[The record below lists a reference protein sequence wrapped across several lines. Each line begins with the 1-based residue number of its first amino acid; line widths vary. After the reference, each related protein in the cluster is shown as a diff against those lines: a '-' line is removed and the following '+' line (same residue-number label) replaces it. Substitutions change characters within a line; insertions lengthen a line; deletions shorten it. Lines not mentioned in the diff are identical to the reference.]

1 MKAQLLKL
9 KSYLRKNIWA
19 EMLLIFMV
27 YFVLHF
33 IGDQLGDKN
42 LSLTEQLVKSAFFSL
57 FMVPVFRALRT
68 DDEMN
73 IYDQVDHMRHYQ
85 VGQKSELV
93 TYLESKGYQMD
104 YIKKSVAYFESDSDR
119 ILSTDKTFIHETD
132 HWIALV
138 AQPEILDGVPKSITS
153 IYPSQQ

>member
-73 IYDQVDHMRHYQ
+73 IIEYYLRIRHLYMKLII
-85 VGQKSELV
+85 G
-93 TYLESKGYQMD
+93 
-104 YIKKSVAYFESDSDR
+104 
-119 ILSTDKTFIHETD
+119 
-132 HWIALV
+132 
-138 AQPEILDGVPKSITS
+138 
-153 IYPSQQ
+153 